1 MKGDSLRTFVAVEID
16 ARVRAA
22 VVDVIEQ
29 LSSPGDGVKWVER
42 ENLHL
47 TLQFLGQTPAG
58 QVADIC
64 HAIEEA
70 VAAST
75 PFELEIRG
83 AGAFPNARRPRT
95 VWLGVTEGSTPL
107 GAVQK
112 QVQKALKRLG
122 FPPEA
127 RAFSPHLTIGRVR
140 DGGPASSKMSA
151 GLAAL
156 AYESCGRCPIT
167 EIVLFSSD
175 LTPTGPIYT
184 ALGRIPLAR
193 A

>member
-1 MKGDSLRTFVAVEID
+1 MKGDSLRAFVAVELD
-16 ARVRAA
+16 TRVRAA
-22 VVDVIEQ
+22 VVEVIEQ
-29 LSSPGDGVKWVER
+29 LRSPGDGVKWVQR

-64 HAIEEA
+64 HAIAEA

-75 PFELEIRG
+75 PLELEIRG
-83 AGAFPNARRPRT
+83 TGAFPNARRPRT
-95 VWLGVTEGSTPL
+95 VWLGVTEGSAALAT
-107 GAVQK
+107 VQK

-140 DGGPASSKMSA
+140 EGGPPSSKLSA
-151 GLAAL
+151 AIAAL
-156 AYESCGRCPIT
+156 ADQSCGRCPIA
-167 EIVLFSSD
+167 EVVLFSSE
-175 LTPTGPIYT
+175 LTPTGPIYA
-184 ALGRIPLAR
+184 ALGRMPLAG

>member
-1 MKGDSLRTFVAVEID
+1 MKGDTLRTFVAVEID

-22 VVDVIEQ
+22 VGDVIEQ
-29 LSSPGDGVKWVER
+29 LRSPDDGVKWGQR

-47 TLQFLGQTPAG
+47 TLQFLGPTPAG
-58 QVADIC
+58 QIADIC
-64 HAIEEA
+64 RAIGEA
-70 VAAST
+70 VVGCA

-83 AGAFPNARRPRT
+83 TGAFPNTRRPRT
-95 VWLGVTEGSTPL
+95 IWLGVTAGSEAL

-140 DGGPASSKMSA
+140 EGGSASSHLSA
-151 GLAAL
+151 GIAAL
-156 AYESCGRCPIT
+156 ADESCGRCPVT
-167 EIVLFSSD
+167 ETVLFSSD
-175 LTPTGPIYT
+175 LTPAGPVYT
-184 ALGRIPLAR
+184 ALGHMPLAR